1 MGALI
6 FVIIVAAVVITLVVG
21 VQKRKKVKKEE
32 GVYYASDP
40 NFQPPVEAHIE
51 FNSEE
56 PIATPEQQEELVKA
70 KKELKVKKPASKP
83 KLAAEPVKRSRTK
96 K

>member
-6 FVIIVAAVVITLVVG
+6 FVIVVAAIVITLVVG
-21 VQKRKKVKKEE
+21 VQKNKKEKK
-32 GVYYASDP
+32 GIYQAADP

-51 FNSEE
+51 FKSEE
-56 PIATPEQQEELVKA
+56 PIATPEQKEELVKA
-70 KKELKVKKPASKP
+70 KKELKVKKPVSKP

>member
-6 FVIIVAAVVITLVVG
+6 FVIVVAAIVVTLVVG
-21 VQKRKKVKKEE
+21 VQKRKKDKK
-32 GVYYASDP
+32 GIYQAADP

-51 FNSEE
+51 FKSEE
-56 PIATPEQQEELVKA
+56 PITTIEQKEELIKA

>member
-6 FVIIVAAVVITLVVG
+6 FVIVVAAIVITVVVG
-21 VQKRKKVKKEE
+21 VQKNKKKKANEQPE
-32 GVYYASDP
+32 VHKAADP
-40 NFQPPVEAHIE
+40 IQLLPVEAIAKE
-51 FNSEE
+51 PITTPAQKEE
-56 PIATPEQQEELVKA
+56 PAKA

-83 KLAAEPVKRSRTK
+83 KQSAEPVKRSRTK